1 MKSPSGATGSV
12 VGAGRLVEGEAE
24 LLGAGGGWAE
34 RPHEGSVAR
43 QSTSVAAAPVRVIGA
58 SVILTGSTL
67 ARLAAR
73 RHRRNQNN
81 CWLSGLRGRTIGAQ
95 EPVGSVTARRLFR
108 SSPILRGLKVKRTIT
123 AGSDALDAVQGVLD
137 AFWSRHDHVPAA
149 VRIEVEIAA
158 LEIAANI
165 LEHGCAG
172 ELQMEIAVHTN
183 EVHVEFT
190 DSGDPAEVDL
200 FLVRM
205 PDAMA
210 ERGRGLA
217 LAQAALRLLA
227 YFRDELGNHWRL
239 VSKAFGEERRG

>member
-1 MKSPSGATGSV
+1 V
-12 VGAGRLVEGEAE
+12 VGAGRLVDEETE

-34 RPHEGSVAR
+34 CPHEGSGAR
-43 QSTSVAAAPVRVIGA
+43 QNTSAPAAPIRVIRA
-58 SVILTGSTL
+58 PVILTGSTL
-67 ARLAAR
+67 AGRAAR

-81 CWLSGLRGRTIGAQ
+81 CWLSGLQGRTIGAH
-95 EPVGSVTARRLFR
+95 EPVGSMTARRLFR
-108 SSPILRGLKVKRTIT
+108 PSPILRGLKVKRTIT
-123 AGSDALDAVQGVLD
+123 VGPDALDNVQAALD
-137 AFWSRHDHVPAA
+137 AFWSRHDDVPAA
-149 VRIEVEIAA
+149 VRIEVEIAVT
-158 LEIAANI
+158 EIAANI

-172 ELQMEIAVHTN
+172 ELQMEMAVHAD

-200 FLVRM
+200 FMVRM

-217 LAQAALRLLA
+217 IAPAALRVLA

-239 VSKAFGEERRG
+239 VSKAFGESR